1 MRTAVAGQLPAIGRA
16 ISRELLGG
24 ALLDEALELLRDEEA
39 QVGGARGGGGG
50 GARKARASPG

>member
-1 MRTAVAGQLPAIGRA
+1 MRTAVAGALPAIGRA

-39 QVGGARGGGGG
+39 QVGRWGAGAGGGT
-50 GARKARASPG
+50 A